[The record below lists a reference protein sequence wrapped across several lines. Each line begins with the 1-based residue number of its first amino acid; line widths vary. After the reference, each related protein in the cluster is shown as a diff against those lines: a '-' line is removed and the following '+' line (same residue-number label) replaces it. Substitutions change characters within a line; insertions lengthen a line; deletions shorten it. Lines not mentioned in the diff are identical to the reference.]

1 MSFSRD
7 RHKLG
12 ESTCCSAA
20 RVRRVHNSVLLP
32 MAARSQV
39 VPLISACLRTND
51 IALRFIINIPDII
64 IIVINFNIITIIIK
78 YQTIL
83 GTLPDKP

>member
-1 MSFSRD
+1 MLLCRQSPRSTQLWAPD
-7 RHKLG
+7 GNTTLG
-12 ESTCCSAA
+12 SSPMGA
-20 RVRRVHNSVLLP
+20 RF
-32 MAARSQV
+32 QV

-51 IALRFIINIPDII
+51 IALRIIINILDDVIV
-64 IIVINFNIITIIIK
+64 IVINFNIITIIIK

>member
-1 MSFSRD
+1 M
-7 RHKLG
+7 G
-12 ESTCCSAA
+12 A
-20 RVRRVHNSVLLP
+20 RF
-32 MAARSQV
+32 QV